1 MKDEFSDRHQA
12 IKMRLAGQSVEVICQ
27 TLERS
32 REWFHTWWR
41 RYQAMGAAGLYDVTR
56 ARQSTS
62 LISPELERTIL
73 TIRKRL
79 ESSLSSTDAL
89 RFDWSQ
95 RHSSRIESLEYSCGS
110 LCQHHRAC
118 VATQWRDLA
127 QSASSAFPAFARIPC
142 TASTR
147 LQSIAS
153 GGFGRSDLPERTEAT
168 LLHFR
173 LQRRFPEGIGTMS
186 VPSA

>member
-32 REWFHTWWR
+32 REWFHLWWR

-56 ARQSTS
+56 ARQSTA
-62 LISPELERTIL
+62 LISPELERTVL

-79 ESSLSSTDAL
+79 EFNLSSTDAL

-95 RHSSRIESLEYSCGS
+95 RHSSRVESLEYSFCS
-110 LCQHHRAC
+110 MRKNHRAG
-118 VATQWRDLA
+118 VAEKWRDLA
-127 QSASSAFPAFARIPC
+127 QSAFSAFPAFAC
-142 TASTR
+142 VSCAAGTR

-153 GGFGRSDLPERTEAT
+153 G
-168 LLHFR
+168 
-173 LQRRFPEGIGTMS
+173 
-186 VPSA
+186 